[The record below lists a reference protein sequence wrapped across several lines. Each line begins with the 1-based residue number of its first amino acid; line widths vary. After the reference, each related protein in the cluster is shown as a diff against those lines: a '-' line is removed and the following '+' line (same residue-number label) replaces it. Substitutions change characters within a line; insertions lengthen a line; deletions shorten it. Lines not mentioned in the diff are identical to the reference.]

1 MTFPSPRVISEIQEL
16 SPEWLSTVLELE
28 VSSVR
33 HDAIVGEGYAS
44 RMYRLHLDG
53 ADKLPTTLILKLASV
68 DEAQRELMDPDVFC
82 REVYFYSEVGQKLR
96 DSKMLP
102 EVYYAQAN
110 KQALQLTL
118 LFEDLGPMPHKP
130 WKEGLENS
138 LAAVST
144 LARIH
149 ATYWDAGELS
159 AAELAP
165 VESELDVDELEA
177 LVRENLEL
185 ESKAD
190 YNFPY
195 LRDCA
200 VHVMK
205 LAKWLVGESDQFHG
219 ALSLVHGDF
228 HNRNLHFAEDRT
240 IVFDWQ
246 VTERGR
252 PVRDVIYWMLMCVD
266 VNDITEFKPLLIDLY
281 LSELERHGV
290 SYKKSHFVRDFNE
303 SLLQMVSRIFCFQ
316 SLITLSEQDA
326 HELENF
332 LSRAEAMAKVHYIR
346 AQLRIARI
354 IMPPV
359 IMLLRLIGK
368 R

>member
-1 MTFPSPRVISEIQEL
+1 MAAPSPRVISEIQEL
-16 SPEWLSTVLELE
+16 NPEWLSTVLQLE
-28 VSSVR
+28 VTSVH

-53 ADKLPTTLILKLASV
+53 HDELPESLILKLASL

-82 REVYFYSEVGQKLR
+82 REVYFYSDVGQKLR
-96 DSKMLP
+96 NSDMLP
-102 EVYYAQAN
+102 RVYYAEAN
-110 KQALQLTL
+110 KPALQLTL
-118 LFEDLGPMPHKP
+118 LFEDMGPLPHKP
-130 WKEGLENS
+130 WREGLDNS
-138 LAAVST
+138 LAAVSA
-144 LARIH
+144 LAQIH
-149 ATYWDAGELS
+149 ATYWDADELN

-165 VESELDVDELEA
+165 IESELDVDELEA
-177 LVRENLEL
+177 LVQENLNL
-185 ESKAD
+185 EAAAD

-195 LRDCA
+195 LCNCA

-205 LAKWLVGESDQFHG
+205 LAKWLVGESDKFHG
-219 ALSLVHGDF
+219 AVSLVHGDF
-228 HNRNLHFAEDRT
+228 HNRNLHFAEGRT

-266 VNDITEFKPLLIDLY
+266 VDDITEFKPQLIDQY

-290 SYKKSHFVRDFNE
+290 TYKKSHFVRDFNE
-303 SLLQMVSRIFCFQ
+303 SLLQMVSRIFCYQ
-316 SLITLSEQDA
+316 SLITLSDEDA

-332 LSRAEAMAKVHYIR
+332 LSRADAMARVHYIR
-346 AQLRIARI
+346 AQLRIARV
-354 IMPPV
+354 IMPPIV
-359 IMLLRLIGK
+359 MLLRLFGK